1 MAIGTGA
8 AMVSAS
14 RGAFGHAGVARAVG
28 LAVALIVAA
37 RGHLG
42 GAHRNPAV
50 TLGFWSVRRFPTRD
64 VAPYMI
70 GQCAGAIAASAL
82 LGRRLGH
89 GSAHRRKL

>member
-1 MAIGTGA
+1 MSDATGRPDLRCDIAEALSTFALVAIGTGA

-14 RGAFGHAGVARAVG
+14 GGAFGHAGVARAVG

-50 TLGFWSVRRFPTRD
+50 TLGFWSVR
-64 VAPYMI
+64 
-70 GQCAGAIAASAL
+70 
-82 LGRRLGH
+82 
-89 GSAHRRKL
+89 